1 MTRQKRI
8 KETWLLVTRLFCL
21 GAAVLVMSAR
31 PGACQL
37 NVFFPDTI
45 STDTVII
52 VSADSFV
59 TGKDTGLSAVKVGW
73 TPGPVA
79 QSHRIH
85 EKMGLS
91 CVTCHHKHNND
102 ARIKQCTQ
110 CHKGIAGMEN
120 LHNKC
125 GQCHLYRA
133 RDMSC
138 SSCHK
143 TPEKGAIQADLFK
156 FKFSHVKHYA
166 LKKDCRFCHAEPLRA
181 QWLKKDNYPAMK
193 TCLSCHDNRKSSGQC
208 SVCHNDVAQ
217 IKPKSH
223 TYLWV
228 GRNGHGLEADY
239 NKAECLQCHSKNEC
253 DRCHLG
259 QTSCRIHPPG
269 YRLMHGIDVRMGVT
283 NCAMCHEAKNSCSQ
297 CHENRLR

>member
-1 MTRQKRI
+1 
-8 KETWLLVTRLFCL
+8 
-21 GAAVLVMSAR
+21 
-31 PGACQL
+31 
-37 NVFFPDTI
+37 
-45 STDTVII
+45 
-52 VSADSFV
+52 
-59 TGKDTGLSAVKVGW
+59 
-73 TPGPVA
+73 
-79 QSHRIH
+79 
-85 EKMGLS
+85 
-91 CVTCHHKHNND
+91 
-102 ARIKQCTQ
+102 
-110 CHKGIAGMEN
+110 MEN

-217 IKPKSH
+217 IKPEIP
-223 TYLWV
+223 YLFV
-228 GRNGHGLEADY
+228 GRA
-239 NKAECLQCHSKNEC
+239 Q
-253 DRCHLG
+253 R
-259 QTSCRIHPPG
+259 PWP
-269 YRLMHGIDVRMGVT
+269 
-283 NCAMCHEAKNSCSQ
+283 
-297 CHENRLR
+297 